1 MTAKEKASP
10 VRPKP
15 IHFIG
20 IFLAVVIVG
29 AYLYLPF
36 ANQPELGASTI
47 NEITASRDSNEL
59 DIFTTGVQLIPLAG
73 LGIFLLGIWNVVM
86 PKASRAISLMMSVAG
101 LLVVVYFIN
110 FFRDYAEEQATY
122 LGDIS
127 IAFWIILIFGILTV
141 AQILIPRGVPE
152 HRFRITQLYGNQE
165 SVILFGLLLLIFVI
179 GIANP
184 RFLQERTLT
193 DNLSGNA
200 YIAVAALGMSMVII
214 TGNIDIS
221 VGSLV
226 GLLAVISGRLVVDLS
241 AHPDPFLQSIAIPV
255 AWLAPLIV
263 GGMFGA
269 LIGFLVAYLKIPS
282 IVVTLGMLSI
292 IKGILIIWTNGE
304 RVTGMP
310 DGYFLSQARPLG
322 IPMPIVL
329 MVVLTILVALW
340 MRYSQTGRAFY
351 AVGGNAEAA
360 RLSGLSQ
367 KQLVMTVFILNGVF
381 VGIASVMY
389 STQFNIIQAT
399 PPPAL
404 ELTIIT
410 SSVVGGVS
418 ILGGTGT
425 VIGSTLATLLLNFIR
440 SAMIFINVSPFWLKA
455 VQGVLILV
463 TVLADL
469 IRRRRQRL

>member
-1 MTAKEKASP
+1 MTPKDKAMP

-15 IHFIG
+15 IHTIG
-20 IFLAVVIVG
+20 IIFALIILG
-29 AYLYLPF
+29 AYIILPF
-36 ANQPELGASTI
+36 ANQPELGASTVAMI
-47 NEITASRDSNEL
+47 TESKRANEFSILTSGL
-59 DIFTTGVQLIPLAG
+59 QLIPMAG
-73 LGIFLLGIWNVVM
+73 IGILLLGVWNVLM
-86 PKASRAISLMMSVAG
+86 PRASRAISLMMSVTG

-110 FFRDYAEEQATY
+110 FFRDYAEEEATY
-122 LGDIS
+122 LGDMGIG
-127 IAFWIILIFGILTV
+127 FWIILIVGILTIL
-141 AQILIPRGVPE
+141 QILIPRGITDT
-152 HRFRITQLYGNQE
+152 RFRITQFYGNQE
-165 SVILFGLLLLIFVI
+165 SVIVFGLLLLIFFV
-179 GIANP
+179 GLSNP
-184 RFLQERTLT
+184 RFLQER
-193 DNLSGNA
+193 NLSDILAGNA

-226 GLLAVISGRLVVDLS
+226 GLLAVISGRLVVAGLP
-241 AHPDPFLQSIAIPV
+241 APV
-255 AWLAPLIV
+255 AWLVPLIV
-263 GGMFGA
+263 GAGFGA
-269 LIGFLVAYLKIPS
+269 FIGFLVAYLRIPS

-310 DGYFLSQARPLG
+310 EDYFLSQIRPLG
-322 IPMPIVL
+322 IPMPIIF
-329 MVVLTILVALW
+329 MVVLTIGVALW
-340 MRYSQTGRAFY
+340 MRYSPTGRAFY
-351 AVGGNAEAA
+351 ALGGNADAA

-367 KQLVMTVFILNGVF
+367 KRLIMTVFILNGVF
-381 VGIASVMY
+381 VGIASILY

-404 ELTIIT
+404 ELSVIT
-410 SSVVGGVS
+410 ASVVGGVS

-455 VQGVLILV
+455 VQGLLILI